1 MSTSAPS
8 TALPNPPRTHL
19 HHSPLPRLHRL
30 HAETTASPVELTAR
44 FLIALV
50 GTDVL
55 ASMPANRAA
64 LSDLLDLEVTEH
76 GYRLLVAPMV
86 GGGRPT
92 PDAVVAHTGWWFR
105 QLP

>member
-1 MSTSAPS
+1 MSTSVPS
-8 TALPNPPRTHL
+8 TALPNAPKAHP
-19 HHSPLPRLHRL
+19 HSSSLPRLHRR
-30 HAETTASPVELTAR
+30 HAETTASPVVVTAQ

-55 ASMPANRAA
+55 ATMPANRAA

-76 GYRLLVAPMV
+76 GYRLLVAPMI

-92 PDAVVAHTGWWFR
+92 PDAVVAHTGWWFG